1 MSEET
6 FNSQELY
13 EHYRFVAD
21 TGQRPLRI
29 DKFLMNL
36 VENTTRNKIQNAAKA
51 GNILVNEQPVK
62 QNYKVKPGDI
72 ISVVLTYPPQKIE
85 LIPENLPLNI
95 IHEDDDILVVN
106 KEAGMVVH
114 PGYANY
120 TGTLLNAL
128 LHHFEKNNEEEQP
141 HLVHRID
148 KDTSGLLLVA
158 KNELA
163 QSRLAKQFFE
173 HTIERKYQALV
184 WGDFKED
191 SGTIKGNLDRHP
203 KDRRVMTV
211 FPDSSKGKEATTHFR
226 VLQRFTYVTLVEC
239 KLETGRTH
247 QIRAHMKYIK
257 HPLFN
262 DAAYGGDEILKGT
275 TFSKYKQFVK
285 NCFKIIP
292 RQALHAKSLGF
303 NHPTTNKK
311 MFFDSELPE
320 DMTQVLEKWRNYAV
334 HKLQ

>member
-29 DKFLMNL
+29 DKYLMNL

-51 GNILVNEQPVK
+51 GNILVNEHPVK

-85 LIPENLPLNI
+85 LIPEDIPLNI
-95 IHEDDDILVVN
+95 IHEDADILVVN
-106 KEAGMVVH
+106 KEPGMVVH

-191 SGTIKGNLDRHP
+191 KLSLNELGRNN
-203 KDRRVMTV
+203 
-211 FPDSSKGKEATTHFR
+211 KEA
-226 VLQRFTYVTLVEC
+226 V
-239 KLETGRTH
+239 
-247 QIRAHMKYIK
+247 
-257 HPLFN
+257 
-262 DAAYGGDEILKGT
+262 
-275 TFSKYKQFVK
+275 
-285 NCFKIIP
+285 II
-292 RQALHAKSLGF
+292 
-303 NHPTTNKK
+303 
-311 MFFDSELPE
+311 FDK
-320 DMTQVLEKWRNYAV
+320 VGWK
-334 HKLQ
+334 